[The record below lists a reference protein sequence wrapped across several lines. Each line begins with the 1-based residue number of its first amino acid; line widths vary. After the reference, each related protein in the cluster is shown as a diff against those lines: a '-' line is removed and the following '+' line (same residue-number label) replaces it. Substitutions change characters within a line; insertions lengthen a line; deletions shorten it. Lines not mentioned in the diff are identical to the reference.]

1 MNIFIMKR
9 KLLMAVLMFLGL
21 GGALSVNAQN
31 WEGNTPESIGK
42 SSVILYNVGSKY
54 YINSDGIWGA
64 QVYLKSHGQ
73 FFTMSETSGK
83 YQLVNGDR
91 YVGWGATGAKEHE
104 ELYTT
109 IQNGTV
115 ASNGQVISFTFTA
128 VDGKAHVYNISCASL
143 DDTGSE
149 GETVYLKSGGLNNPV
164 VYTETLDATDED
176 AQWMLITEDDVN
188 EYFKKVASQTVL
200 NAMSTD
206 ATYLIKSPTFGC
218 REGGLSSW
226 KTSTGKTLNDLAPAW
241 DSEKTYSPTD
251 EKPANFVVGNGY
263 YGKSLYGDDGAD
275 IVEADKGLFPTEEG
289 KTSPDAGTKCE
300 KVLGHLWTA
309 NIHGSGKI
317 YQEVTVMASG
327 WYEVACKG
335 FTNTEDGAK
344 IYASTTSVKKG
355 EDVNTDAFP
364 GEAASVLM
372 TPEAIPST
380 YALAAMEFRGENKDS
395 YRKSVMIYVELGTAK
410 SATITLGVEGTS
422 GWACFDDFELTYY
435 GEDKQPYFYFNE
447 LNTDMNMLKHQ
458 TTTNKHT
465 LYLQREIKPGQWNSL
480 TLPVNMSAA
489 SIRQTFGQGTKISE
503 LVGVDENDN
512 YLINF
517 RLIDLDNSQAG
528 LEAGK
533 LYIIKPIGDLAK
545 LKEGTYTFD
554 RVDNTKNKTIEGTP
568 IEGTTKEEI
577 VVKNQTVLKIFNV
590 TFTEEELTD
599 VADNGII
606 TMTGYPHG
614 ENLEALNFRGTYMW
628 NTQTGI
634 IPTGSFVLGA
644 SDGKWY
650 HTTSP
655 ISSIK
660 GFRTWMDTSDL
671 SDRTVE
677 KILFSIN
684 GVTDGSATTAID
696 GVEFGRHSSPNAMN
710 VYDINGR
717 MVRNDGTTDGLVK
730 GIYIVNGKKV
740 VIR

>member
-1 MNIFIMKR
+1 MKR
-9 KLLMAVLMFLGL
+9 KLLMAALMFLGL

-31 WEGNTPESIGK
+31 WSGNTPESIGK
-42 SSVILYNVGSKY
+42 SSVLLYNVGSKY

-91 YVGWGATGAKEHE
+91 SVGWGATGNKEHTN
-104 ELYTT
+104 LYTT
-109 IQNGTV
+109 IQSGTV
-115 ASNGQVISFTFTA
+115 AINGQKISFTFTA
-128 VDGKAHVYNISCASL
+128 VEGKTNVYTISCASL
-143 DDTGSE
+143 SDTGSE

-164 VYTETLDATDED
+164 VYTETLDATDENE
-176 AQWMLITEDDVN
+176 QWMLITEDDVN

-218 REGGLSSW
+218 REAGLSLW
-226 KTSTGKTLNDLAPAW
+226 KTSTGKTLKDLEPAW
-241 DSEKTYSPTD
+241 QSKDTYSPTD
-251 EKPANFVVGNGY
+251 EEPANFVVGNGY
-263 YGKSLYGDDGAD
+263 YGSSVYGEDGAD
-275 IVEADKGLFPTEEG
+275 IIEADKDLFPIEDG
-289 KTSPDAGTKCE
+289 QTSPDKSTKCE
-300 KVLGHLWTA
+300 LVLGNLWTA

-317 YQEVTVMASG
+317 YQEVTVTASG

-335 FTNTEDGAK
+335 FTNTENGAK
-344 IYASTTSVKKG
+344 LYASTTSVKKG

-372 TPEAIPST
+372 TPEAIPAT

-447 LNTDMNMLKHQ
+447 LDKDMKKLRTQ

-480 TLPVNMSAA
+480 TLPIDMSAA
-489 SIRQTFGQGTKISE
+489 GIRQTFGQGTKISE
-503 LVGVDENDN
+503 LVGVDKNDN

-517 RLIDLDNSQAG
+517 KQIDLDNSQAG
-528 LEAGK
+528 LKAGK
-533 LYIIKPIGDLAK
+533 LYIIKPIGNLAK

-554 RVDNTKNKTIEGTP
+554 RVYNTNNKTIDGKL
-568 IEGTTKEEI
+568 IEGTEKETI
-577 VVKNQTVLKIFNV
+577 VVKDQTVLKIFNV
-590 TFTEEELTD
+590 TFTEKELTD
-599 VADNGII
+599 IADNGII

-614 ENLEALNFRGTYMW
+614 EKLEALNFRGTYLW
-628 NTQTGI
+628 KDQTGI
-634 IPTGSFVLGA
+634 IPAGSFVLGA

-655 ISSIK
+655 INSVK
-660 GFRTWMDTSDL
+660 GFRTWMDTSNL
-671 SDRTVE
+671 SNE
-677 KILFSIN
+677 AIKNISFSIN
-684 GVTDGSATTAID
+684 GVTDGSATTSID
-696 GVEFGRHSSPNAMN
+696 GVEIGRPLSPNAMN

-730 GIYIVNGKKV
+730 GLYIVNGKKV

>member
-1 MNIFIMKR
+1 MKR
-9 KLLMAVLMFLGL
+9 KLLMAALMFLGL

-31 WEGNTPESIGK
+31 WSGNTPESIGK
-42 SSVILYNVGSKY
+42 SSVLLYNVGSKY

-91 YVGWGATGAKEHE
+91 SVGWGATGNKEHTN
-104 ELYTT
+104 LYTT
-109 IQNGTV
+109 IQSGTV
-115 ASNGQVISFTFTA
+115 AINGQKISFTFTA
-128 VDGKAHVYNISCASL
+128 VEGKTNVYTISCASL
-143 DDTGSE
+143 SDTGSE

-164 VYTETLDATDED
+164 VYTETLDATDENE
-176 AQWMLITEDDVN
+176 QWMLITEDDVN

-218 REGGLSSW
+218 REAGLSSW
-226 KTSTGKTLNDLAPAW
+226 KTSTGKTLKDLEPAW
-241 DSEKTYSPTD
+241 NSKKTYSPAD
-251 EKPANFVVGNGY
+251 EEPANFVVGNGY
-263 YGKSLYGDDGAD
+263 YGSSVYGEDGAD
-275 IVEADKGLFPTEEG
+275 IIEADKDLFPIEDG
-289 KTSPDAGTKCE
+289 QTSPDKSTKCE
-300 KVLGHLWTA
+300 LVLGNLWTA

-317 YQEVTVMASG
+317 YQEVTVTASG

-335 FTNTEDGAK
+335 FTNTENGAK
-344 IYASTTSVKKG
+344 LYASTTSVKKG

-372 TPEAIPST
+372 TPEAIPAT

-447 LNTDMNMLKHQ
+447 LDKDMKKLRTQ

-480 TLPVNMSAA
+480 TLPIDMSAA
-489 SIRQTFGQGTKISE
+489 GIRQTFGQGTKISE

-517 RLIDLDNSQAG
+517 KQIDLDNSQAG
-528 LEAGK
+528 LKAGK
-533 LYIIKPIGDLAK
+533 LYIIKPIGNLAK

-554 RVDNTKNKTIEGTP
+554 RVYNTNNKTIDGKL
-568 IEGTTKEEI
+568 IEGTEKETI
-577 VVKNQTVLKIFNV
+577 VVKDQTVLKIFNV
-590 TFTEEELTD
+590 TFTEKELTD
-599 VADNGII
+599 IADNGII

-614 ENLEALNFRGTYMW
+614 EKLEALNFRGTYLW
-628 NTQTGI
+628 KDQTGI
-634 IPTGSFVLGA
+634 IPAGSFVLGA

-655 ISSIK
+655 INSVK

-671 SDRTVE
+671 SNE
-677 KILFSIN
+677 AIKNISFSIN
-684 GVTDGSATTAID
+684 GVTDGSATTSID
-696 GVEFGRHSSPNAMN
+696 GVEIGRPLSPNAMN

-730 GIYIVNGKKV
+730 GLYIVNGKKV